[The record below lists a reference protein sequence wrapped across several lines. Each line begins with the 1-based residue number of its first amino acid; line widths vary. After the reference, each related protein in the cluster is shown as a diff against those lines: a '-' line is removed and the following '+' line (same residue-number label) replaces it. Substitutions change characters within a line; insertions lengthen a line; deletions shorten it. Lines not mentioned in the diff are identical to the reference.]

1 MNAPPSVSVVPLPNG
16 HVLVVVK
23 SYDGRRWHDVI
34 ETQLE
39 GTQAND
45 VLALVAGIA
54 RVCARPIT
62 HPDLREAIG
71 LVHEV
76 SRRLDPNGN

>member
-1 MNAPPSVSVVPLPNG
+1 MSQPSAVSVVPLPNG

-23 SYDGRRWHDVI
+23 SYDGKRWHDVV
-34 ETQLE
+34 EQECE
-39 GTQAND
+39 GSQAND

-71 LVHEV
+71 NLHEV
-76 SRRLDPNGN
+76 TRRLDPNGN